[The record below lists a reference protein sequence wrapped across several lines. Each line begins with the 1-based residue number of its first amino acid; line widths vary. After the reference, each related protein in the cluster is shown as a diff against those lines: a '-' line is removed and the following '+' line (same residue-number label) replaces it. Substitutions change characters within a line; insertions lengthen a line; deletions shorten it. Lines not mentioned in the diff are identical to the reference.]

1 MRRPIAKIAKSRC
14 PVAHFIWCVIECA
27 LGVRPNKNIGSM
39 FGQGNFLGNNTK
51 NLVLVGVAAVLWI
64 LWKARNRACFDRI
77 LPTDPTEL
85 IFTICF
91 TLGSWSILQ
100 IKEADREK
108 VLWGAQL
115 LKQIANGVFHSRFG

>member
-1 MRRPIAKIAKSRC
+1 
-14 PVAHFIWCVIECA
+14 
-27 LGVRPNKNIGSM
+27 M

-91 TLGSWSILQ
+91 TLGS
-100 IKEADREK
+100 
-108 VLWGAQL
+108 
-115 LKQIANGVFHSRFG
+115 